1 VIVTTGGRRQTPQS
15 FENDVIKAIRRLRPG
30 DVASYGEIAEEAGY
44 PRAARAVGAVLSRS
58 EGLPW
63 WRIVRAD
70 GRLVAP
76 HQKEQGRLL
85 RREGISVVNGRIV
98 RPPPTR

>member
-1 VIVTTGGRRQTPQS
+1 VSNTFEDSVIR
-15 FENDVIKAIRRLRPG
+15 VIRALGPG
-30 DVASYGEIAEEAGY
+30 DVASYGEIAEEAGF
-44 PRAARAVGAVLSRS
+44 PRAARAVGAVLRRS

-76 HQKEQGRLL
+76 NEREQARLL
-85 RREGISVVNGRIV
+85 EKEGVMVVAGRV
-98 RPPPTR
+98 VGPRATFESD